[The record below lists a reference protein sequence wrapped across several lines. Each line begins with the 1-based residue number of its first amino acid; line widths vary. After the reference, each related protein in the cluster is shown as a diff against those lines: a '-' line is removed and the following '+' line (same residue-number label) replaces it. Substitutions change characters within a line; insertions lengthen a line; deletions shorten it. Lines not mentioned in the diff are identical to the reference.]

1 MKTIGLLLKEAR
13 DAKGLSLKRLEDI
26 TKIKFTFIEAV
37 ENEKWEMLPT
47 FPTVLGFVKSLSATL
62 DIDPT
67 MTVAVLKRDYPPQK
81 LKINP
86 TPDVISKFT
95 WSPKLSFFV
104 GTGIVLLLIIGYLVY
119 QYARFV
125 SPPNLNVESPKQ
137 EQVIVGSSVL
147 VFGKTDVDSK
157 IVVNNQ
163 PTIVDT
169 DGKFS
174 ISLGVSNDT
183 KEVVVRAI
191 SRSGK
196 VSEVKRKIEV
206 VGTSN

>member
-1 MKTIGLLLKEAR
+1 MA
-13 DAKGLSLKRLEDI
+13 
-26 TKIKFTFIEAV
+26 
-37 ENEKWEMLPT
+37 
-47 FPTVLGFVKSLSATL
+47 
-62 DIDPT
+62 
-67 MTVAVLKRDYPPQK
+67 VAVLKRDYPPQK

-86 TPDVISKFT
+86 TPDVVSRFT

-104 GTGIVLLLIIGYLVY
+104 GTGVVLLLIIGYLIY

-137 EQVIVGSSVL
+137 DQTVVGSSVL

-157 IVVNNQ
+157 IIVNNQ
-163 PTIVDT
+163 PTIVDA

-174 ISLGVSNDT
+174 ISLGLSKET
-183 KEVVVRAI
+183 KEVIVRAV

-196 VSEVKRKIEV
+196 ITEVMRKINVE
-206 VGTSN
+206 